1 MSGTG
6 LVGSIVEV
14 AVVAEET
21 MYVPVDSRHF
31 SGGGFSPWRA
41 AGWLM
46 LLGTLAVMGLTAYV
60 GWNLLD
66 KYLFSVGIEDAGET
80 TVDQAALLE
89 QVQAF
94 ELVTLKNTY
103 DTQSHTEFK
112 QRLNAGITKIG
123 LPGWVAGQELDVK
136 AEVTVA
142 AGVDLSLVR
151 PEDIRVIQQGKD
163 AVVVVRIPEANIT
176 STEVNSETF
185 DISTSA
191 GLLTRFRRSIGLG
204 EQDVRDPSVGMVT
217 TLAREQAIRDGILGE
232 ATEEARARLQAF
244 LQGLPQTGSGQT
256 TYLIE
261 LQPSAPR

>member
-1 MSGTG
+1 M
-6 LVGSIVEV
+6 EV
-14 AVVAEET
+14 AAVAEET
-21 MYVPVDSRHF
+21 MYVPVNSRHL

-41 AGWLM
+41 AGWLT
-46 LLGTLAVMGLTAYV
+46 LLGTLAVIGLTAYV
-60 GWNLLD
+60 GWGLLD
-66 KYLFSVGIEDAGET
+66 KYLFSLGIEDAGQET
-80 TVDQAALLE
+80 VNEAELLA

-103 DTQSHTEFK
+103 DTESQTEFK

-123 LPGWVAGQELDVK
+123 LPGWVAGQELEVK

-142 AGVDLSLVR
+142 AGVDLSQVR

-163 AVVVVRIPEANIT
+163 AVVVIRIPEADIT
-176 STEVNSETF
+176 STEVNADTF

-204 EQDVRDPSVGMVT
+204 ERDVRDPSVGMVT
-217 TLAREQAIRDGILGE
+217 DLAREQAIKDGIIAQ

-244 LQGLPQTGSGQT
+244 LQGLPQTGDGET
-256 TYLIE
+256 TYLVE